1 MWDGIGMEV
10 HLTRQLIATVCYD
23 YGGFSFGD
31 FIEDL
36 DGESNIRMS
45 FGLKL
50 NLK

>member
-1 MWDGIGMEV
+1 MWGGIGMEV
-10 HLTRQLIATVCYD
+10 HLTRQLIATLYCD

-36 DGESNIRMS
+36 DGESNTRLS
-45 FGLKL
+45 LGLKL